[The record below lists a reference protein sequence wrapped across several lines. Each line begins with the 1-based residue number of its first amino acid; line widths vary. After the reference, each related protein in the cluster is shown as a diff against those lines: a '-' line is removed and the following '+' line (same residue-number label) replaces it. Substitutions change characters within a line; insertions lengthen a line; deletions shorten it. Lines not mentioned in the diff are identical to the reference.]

1 MGIEIPEWLQWVAKW
16 VVGAGDWPEGD
27 ETAMRRVAD
36 AWSGMS
42 AALNELDDDAAHTM
56 QQALAAIDGQTHDAI
71 AAHWDTLAGKEGAWQ
86 ALVGY
91 IDKLADQIGDGAADI
106 EHTKLVIIGAM
117 VIFSIEVAPLLL
129 TAWTGF
135 SAGGAVVLRI
145 ATQVTIRMAIKQL
158 IARLLTRAAAKAA
171 ARVALLGAI
180 NEALEEGGLELG
192 VKVFQAATGR
202 RDEIT
207 LQDVKA
213 AGIAAAAGA
222 AGGAVGGGLGRS
234 GLLSG
239 VDDVAASRLG
249 RATVAATTETATGI
263 AGETAAA
270 ATVAALTD
278 QPFNLTLE
286 SITSSAAQGVPHGL
300 HSAANDTDTTSSPP
314 DLSDS
319 GPDLPAPSDNQPP
332 ERTQPAPGDTGDRT
346 QPSSSQPQPEATQP
360 ASTPADADG
369 TDSDSVTSNPPE
381 NTTPASTSSAQPQ
394 NTTAHTSEVGNEN
407 SGPTPA
413 GSTDST
419 SNNPQPQTP
428 AATPVSAEGTS
439 TPSHADSPS
448 DSSTSTVIPDPGPPT
463 LSGTQTTSIDDT
475 AHSNSDEQD
484 PTGTTTSPAPAA
496 SAHISSEIGG
506 QPTAP
511 SNPAPA
517 AYDAADQS
525 GSQPSIQNRST
536 ADDSPPLPDRAAPAP
551 GQRVD
556 ASTAPDTATPSTT
569 GPLAATPP
577 ATPTSRSDAQA
588 DSPSDTVTSSAVAT
602 ASPAAVPPNTLAG
615 PFAPA
620 IDPGQR
626 STVSTPDPAASVGPA
641 QSATAATPRPD
652 HPARP
657 RTPPQPVSPPTTTS
671 EPGSTGAPPADLAHR
686 ASPADRASSGG
697 TARTAPFS
705 DRTAA
710 TDMPRRD
717 DTSEAAQP
725 NRRADPSTRRHSN
738 TNDPGATDSEA
749 MSYSGGAVRP
759 RDDFAA
765 FEWAEDAYD
774 HFRRDD
780 GDIDDIARTLGEH
793 PRTDGSHFTRDDV
806 EQIKNHLFREEHPI
820 IDYDGNLIRRRF
832 DADPAIAEAWIRLRA
847 GHPLP
852 ADIVLLEHE
861 LAESTYLRAD
871 PGSTYQDA
879 HAHANLDHHWSNDIP
894 PRTGERY
901 DTLWGRHDGTAD
913 LLQPDQ
919 GQPERSGVP
928 VRGDEGQPRSHTD
941 HRQDEQHRPHGP
953 TGGRDLPG
961 GGRTDHDPGQTRE
974 AVASQRRDRLVTED
988 NRPRPAHSQADT
1000 PRPQESDRGPQGTT
1014 DRVAAVPPRDVPD
1027 SSGTAPHRPSSP
1039 RGPVELS
1046 YNDLRVIE
1054 DHATRH
1060 GLVAADIVRGVQDG
1074 TLRVGQYGVYK
1085 NPEQP
1090 PLHETPDKLDP
1101 EYLTEVVDHDL
1112 RDPVRRRYASVE
1124 PDAFE
1129 PGCADNLLPD
1139 HLTRSMP
1146 GQALDDATA
1155 PIDPTRLVV
1164 NYPGDGL
1171 SPVWRDRSAEDAFLD
1186 ARNALFR
1193 MDSRGP
1199 EIFDLG
1205 FSPRD
1210 PDNLNIGAHVG
1221 HTGPGQADGFV
1232 SLSRSPEHTI
1242 ARETDIAGNDL
1253 DRLADEGQ
1261 LTRLPDGTFR
1271 QTMYMHEL
1279 YHPHGIDVDATFH
1292 DATAHSR
1299 YNAGSHREA
1308 EVLAPG
1314 GISGD
1319 TVYRV
1324 WPREIIVDA
1333 NGNLV
1338 SVRVG
1343 EPVYNPR
1350 FAHLDN
1356 PRFAHTHDIPAVD
1369 RGRQA
1374 GEHAQQQDAHSG
1386 QHSPLTEHA
1395 PPHTQVPRPE
1405 PPPHRSGFDPNVHR
1419 YVAHFNDG
1427 RVIPHDPF
1435 YYGRYNPHIGRYQP
1449 TPQETEAAY
1458 AHPLGQSPYDI
1469 QVRNWLDGHQQ
1480 HTDYRAPESQPPTQ
1494 QDPWR
1499 SMRAPESLPPTTHE
1513 PRQRA
1518 QENPRSHGETQR
1530 LSTQRTQ
1537 NPYTERP
1544 HPDAPHVRESD
1555 RGRVPPRAPEARAPV
1570 ADLSSMRAPESL
1582 PPQPRVPSPP
1592 RHVAEP
1598 HSPVAPHRSG
1608 PSTSAPHNPR
1618 RPANREPRQHLDTRI
1633 ERHMGSGPQRQDPHV
1648 TVPLHDPHSSA
1659 PPTEVPDRRRPIDPE
1674 TQRALE
1680 ARNARE
1686 NYRRRAPDRVIA
1698 VRPDRTPGIPAYEMR
1713 RYAEGP
1719 EHVAVVSVR
1728 IHLSAGPQIS
1738 PQEMRNLIEN
1748 AHLATDRAFNYGH
1761 RLLSGD
1767 WLLVDVVFTDD
1778 PSTAHL
1784 SVDVNRET
1792 ADPRSWHPH
1801 DSSETLT
1808 NHLREHLGLPAD
1820 SRNQPTVR
1828 PEDLRQISN
1837 DIAAANTPT
1846 RFTGLPETRVIDHN
1860 RLTNLENRSY
1870 QQIVE
1875 DSLRDGDRFTVGA
1888 DPRTHPYGRL
1898 INDGGPGFPGRGNN
1912 CLDSALA
1919 ALSSF
1924 FGRPQVSLPRYPD
1937 RLADGTI
1944 DQTSGE
1950 RNGPQRA
1957 ADWLG
1962 SSLRNHAGT
1971 PVPDQFMALHN
1982 QISAHGPGSAA
1993 LVINE
1998 WHARDPRTNALL
2010 YHQDGA
2016 PVIDGSH
2023 ATVIV
2028 YPLGASGPV
2037 WWDPQQSTFSDR
2049 PPADM
2054 IHNSAGLWS
2063 IPIPPNQGVNSAGI
2077 SNQRASGAVSGTDLQ
2092 PRPGVSDLPVRALL
2106 GLSAD
2111 LDSRADRE
2119 RSEAGLGELR
2129 GERRDGS
2136 GDSSREP
2143 RADHDRGEVRR
2154 GDPHGP
2160 TGTGLPGVS
2169 ADLAGVYRADTG
2181 RREGDRVPAPSD
2193 VTDRSTGTEQRTPA
2207 RDRQEH
2213 PVVQSDGQ
2221 HVGERGFLGRDAQP
2235 DGWDLAATGDV
2246 RLLDGA
2252 AEHDGP
2258 AASVPTST
2266 QATSPNTN
2274 TQVLPIPARPSAP
2287 ADPGRSRDR
2296 SDEPADR
2303 RHPPNPAPG
2312 PSAEDARRYDPAFI
2326 ENLRISNSTP
2336 ADRPDTRPVERSADP
2351 NAATIFAENQRITN
2365 PTPDNRPE
2373 TPHVERSAEPPPR
2386 DLGMRG
2392 AQGQIPIERLVD
2404 SVRDRVAQ
2412 DPKFELSYSERD
2424 LNNLIEHGRRL
2435 GIDDRGIA
2443 DLIHIGSRLA
2453 KPITADV
2460 LAQHM
2465 ENWADVVSDRGY
2477 PYRFEDAG
2485 HFNAFARDLDR
2496 ILHDAGFGDHGI
2508 FVQGSALRS
2517 PQANDI
2523 DIAVVIDRDRFHAIL
2538 VERYDGRIATK
2549 ATDAAPGG
2557 PLTLRGLT
2565 RAELQ
2570 ALAQRI
2576 HENPKAYNNQALTFA
2591 NAVRKG
2597 VIRSTHDISKSLK
2610 AAGKEI
2616 QNKYPELN
2624 IEDISLIVPGS
2635 DFDSSPELPVVETTD
2650 KDRAHELTRRLE
2662 AARELEFQRDLADGQ
2677 RGKLLAQLNPHIRE
2691 IVQLSR
2697 DLAETNRVQSAA
2709 ESLGYIQAR
2718 EALDRIREALERG
2731 APLTDVSKDVA
2742 LAKERMAAAQQLE
2755 LHSRLDALRE
2765 LQLGEHRQVVAQIIE
2780 LDVRERNLST
2790 TTQLEITERALVEVA
2805 TREVLEFRNQQPDVR
2820 TPSLQLELNTAREY
2834 EQALA
2839 RGQAQD
2845 LGEVTRNFDAI
2856 QRAIRH
2862 EQAIEARR
2870 IEELGLDPAH
2880 RQIVTQA
2887 LDTDRARTL
2896 GKAAETLGKEIV
2908 RQHHNEIVG
2917 PSRVLQLTP
2926 DQARRLDIQ
2935 TYSLCLD
2942 LTPTN
2947 FDHERSVYVYEPP
2960 GRPPVHVPY
2969 DSPERRYAQA
2979 VKAIRDGLS
2988 PQVVEVDYLRSIGH
3002 ATAAEEAVRRNP
3014 EVSPRVTRARAL
3026 ELERARQLRIE
3037 RDR

>member
-91 IDKLADQIGDGAADI
+91 IDKLADQIDDGAADI

-286 SITSSAAQGVPHGL
+286 SITSSAAEGVPHGL
-300 HSAANDTDTTSSPP
+300 HSAANDSGTTSSPP

-319 GPDLPAPSDNQPP
+319 GPDLPAPSDSQPP
-332 ERTQPAPGDTGDRT
+332 ERTQPAQSDTGDRT

-360 ASTPADADG
+360 ASTPADADE
-369 TDSDSVTSNPPE
+369 TDSDSVTSNPTE
-381 NTTPASTSSAQPQ
+381 NTTPASMNSAQPQ
-394 NTTAHTSEVGNEN
+394 NATAPTSEVGNEN
-407 SGPTPA
+407 SGPA
-413 GSTDST
+413 AVGSTDST
-419 SNNPQPQTP
+419 SNNPEPQTP
-428 AATPVSAEGTS
+428 AATPASAEGTS
-439 TPSHADSPS
+439 TPSLADSSP

-463 LSGTQTTSIDDT
+463 LSGNQTTSPDAT
-475 AHSNSDEQD
+475 AHSISEQQD
-484 PTGTTTSPAPAA
+484 TTGTATSPAPAA
-496 SAHISSEIGG
+496 SSHIPSEIGG

-536 ADDSPPLPDRAAPAP
+536 ADDPPPLPDRTAPAP
-551 GQRVD
+551 GQRAD
-556 ASTAPDTATPSTT
+556 AATAPDTATPSTT
-569 GPLAATPP
+569 SPLAATPP
-577 ATPTSRSDAQA
+577 STPTPRADAQA
-588 DSPSDTVTSSAVAT
+588 NPPSDTVTSSAVAT

-620 IDPGQR
+620 TEPGQR
-626 STVSTPDPAASVGPA
+626 STVSTPDSAASVGPA
-641 QSATAATPRPD
+641 QSAPAATPRPD
-652 HPARP
+652 HTTRP
-657 RTPPQPVSPPTTTS
+657 TTPPQSVSPPTATS
-671 EPGSTGAPPADLAHR
+671 GPGSTGAPPADLVHR
-686 ASPADRASSGG
+686 ASPPDRASAGG
-697 TARTAPFS
+697 TAHTATIS

-710 TDMPRRD
+710 TGMPRRD

-725 NRRADPSTRRHSN
+725 NRRADPSTRRQSN
-738 TNDPGATDSEA
+738 TNDPSATDPES
-749 MSYSGGAVRP
+749 MSYAGGAVRP

-780 GDIDDIARTLGEH
+780 RDIDDIARTLGEH
-793 PRTDGSHFTRDDV
+793 SRTDGSHFTHDDV

-820 IDYDGNLIRRRF
+820 VDYDGNLVRRRF
-832 DADPAIAEAWIRLRA
+832 DADPDIAEAWIRLRA

-861 LAESTYLRAD
+861 LAESTYLRAHPD
-871 PGSTYQDA
+871 STYQDA

-953 TGGRDLPG
+953 TGGRDLPS
-961 GGRTDHDPGQTRE
+961 GGRTDHGPGQTRE
-974 AVASQRRDRLVTED
+974 AVASERRDRLVTD
-988 NRPRPAHSQADT
+988 GNLPRPAHSQTDT
-1000 PRPQESDRGPQGTT
+1000 PRPQVSDRGPQVSTN
-1014 DRVAAVPPRDVPD
+1014 RVAAVPPRDVPE
-1027 SSGTAPHRPSSP
+1027 SPGTAPERPSSP
-1039 RGPVELS
+1039 HGPVELS

-1054 DHATRH
+1054 DHAARH
-1060 GLVAADIVRGVQDG
+1060 GLVVADIVRDVQDG
-1074 TLRVGQYGVYK
+1074 KLGVGQYGVYK

-1101 EYLTEVVDHDL
+1101 EYLTDVVDHDL

-1129 PGCADNLLPD
+1129 PGCADTLLPD
-1139 HLTRSMP
+1139 HLTRTMP
-1146 GQALDDATA
+1146 GEALDDAAA
-1155 PIDPTRLVV
+1155 PIAPARLVV
-1164 NYPGDGL
+1164 SYHGDGL

-1210 PDNLNIGAHVG
+1210 PGNLNIGAHVG

-1253 DRLADEGQ
+1253 NRLADEGQ

-1308 EVLAPG
+1308 EILAPG

-1356 PRFAHTHDIPAVD
+1356 PRFADTHDIPAVD
-1369 RGRQA
+1369 LGRQT
-1374 GEHAQQQDAHSG
+1374 GEHAQQRDARSG
-1386 QHSPLTEHA
+1386 QHGPPTEHA
-1395 PPHTQVPRPE
+1395 PPHTQISRPE

-1458 AHPLGQSPYDI
+1458 AHPLGASPYDI
-1469 QVRNWLDGHQQ
+1469 QVRDWLDTPSQQ
-1480 HTDYRAPESQPPTQ
+1480 HTNYRAPESQPPPQ

-1499 SMRAPESLPPTTHE
+1499 SMRAPESLPP
-1513 PRQRA
+1513 
-1518 QENPRSHGETQR
+1518 
-1530 LSTQRTQ
+1530 
-1537 NPYTERP
+1537 
-1544 HPDAPHVRESD
+1544 
-1555 RGRVPPRAPEARAPV
+1555 PPRI
-1570 ADLSSMRAPESL
+1570 
-1582 PPQPRVPSPP
+1582 PPPP

-1598 HSPVAPHRSG
+1598 HSPLPPHQPG
-1608 PSTSAPHNPR
+1608 PSTPTPHNPR
-1618 RPANREPRQHLDTRI
+1618 RPAPRPPREPEHTTANREPRQHLDPRI
-1633 ERHMGSGPQRQDPHV
+1633 ERHTESDPRRQDPHV
-1648 TVPLHDPHSSA
+1648 TVPAHDPRSST
-1659 PPTEVPDRRRPIDPE
+1659 PHTEVPDHRRPIDPE

-1719 EHVAVVSVR
+1719 EAVAVVSVR
-1728 IHLSAGPQIS
+1728 IHLEAGPHIS
-1738 PQEMRNLIEN
+1738 LQEMRNLIEN

-1767 WLLVDVVFTDD
+1767 WLLVDVVFTND

-1784 SVDVNRET
+1784 SVNVDRET

-1820 SRNQPTVR
+1820 SQNQPTVR

-1860 RLTNLENRSY
+1860 RLTNLENPSY

-1875 DSLRDGDRFTVGA
+1875 DSLRDGDRFTIGA

-1912 CLDSALA
+1912 CLDNALA

-1950 RNGPQRA
+1950 RNGPRRA

-1962 SSLRNHAGT
+1962 GSLRNHAGT

-1982 QISAHGPGSAA
+1982 QISALGPGSAA

-2010 YHQDGA
+2010 YHQDGT

-2037 WWDPQQSTFSDR
+2037 WWDPQRSTFSDR
-2049 PPADM
+2049 PPANM

-2063 IPIPPNQGVNSAGI
+2063 MPIPPNQGVNSAGI
-2077 SNQRASGAVSGTDLQ
+2077 SNQRASGAVSGTNLQ

-2111 LDSRADRE
+2111 TESRANRE
-2119 RSEAGLGELR
+2119 RSGTGLGELR
-2129 GERRDGS
+2129 GERPHGS
-2136 GDSSREP
+2136 SDSP
-2143 RADHDRGEVRR
+2143 RQPGSDDDRGDVRR

-2169 ADLAGVYRADTG
+2169 ADLASEYPVDTG
-2181 RREGDRVPAPSD
+2181 RRGGDRVPAPSD
-2193 VTDRSTGTEQRTPA
+2193 VTDRSTGTEQRTPTH
-2207 RDRQEH
+2207 DRQEH

-2221 HVGERGFLGRDAQP
+2221 HVGERRVLGRDAQP

-2258 AASVPTST
+2258 AAPVPTST
-2266 QATSPNTN
+2266 QVTSPNTN
-2274 TQVLPIPARPSAP
+2274 TQVPPIPARRSAP

-2296 SDEPADR
+2296 SDEPDDR
-2303 RHPPNPAPG
+2303 RNPPNPASG

-2336 ADRPDTRPVERSADP
+2336 
-2351 NAATIFAENQRITN
+2351 
-2365 PTPDNRPE
+2365 DNRPE
-2373 TPHVERSAEPPPR
+2373 TPHVERSAELHPR
-2386 DLGMRG
+2386 DLGVRG
-2392 AQGQIPIERLVD
+2392 AQGHIPIERLAD
-2404 SVRDRVAQ
+2404 NVRDRVAQ
-2412 DPKFELSYSERD
+2412 DPKFELSYSERG
-2424 LNNLIEHGRRL
+2424 LNALIEHGRRL
-2435 GIDDRGIA
+2435 VIDDRGIA

-2465 ENWADVVSDRGY
+2465 ENWANVVSDRGY

-2523 DIAVVIDRDRFHAIL
+2523 DIAVVIDRDRFHEIL

-2565 RAELQ
+2565 RSELQ
-2570 ALAQRI
+2570 ELAQRI
-2576 HENPKAYNNQALTFA
+2576 HESPKAYNNQAHTFA

-2610 AAGKEI
+2610 AAGKDI
-2616 QNKYPELN
+2616 QSRYLELN

-2635 DFDSSPELPVVETTD
+2635 DFDSSPELPVIETTD
-2650 KDRAHELTRRLE
+2650 RDRAHELTRQLE
-2662 AARELEFQRDLADGQ
+2662 AARELEFQRDLVDGQ

-2697 DLAETNRVQSAA
+2697 DLAETNQVQSAA

-2742 LAKERMAAAQQLE
+2742 LAKERMAAVQQLE
-2755 LHSRLDALRE
+2755 LHSRLNALRE

-2820 TPSLQLELNTAREY
+2820 TPSLQLELNTARES

-2839 RGQAQD
+2839 RGQAPD

-2870 IEELGLDPAH
+2870 VEALGLDPAH

-2887 LDTDRARTL
+2887 LDADRARTL

-2926 DQARRLDIQ
+2926 AQAGRLNIQ
-2935 TYSLCLD
+2935 TYSLCLE

-2947 FDHERSVYVYEPP
+2947 YDHERGVYVYEPP

-2979 VKAIRDGLS
+2979 VRAIRDGLS

-3002 ATAAEEAVRRNP
+3002 ATAAEEAVRRHP
-3014 EVSPRVTRARAL
+3014 EMSPRVTRARPL